1 MATAIHGVA
10 YGRSASLEIT
20 GDTLLWRAH
29 RGFQPVAENIV
40 TTVHDVR
47 LARWIVQRFSWAGAL
62 CAALGALWLVR
73 ESLVLGTCALGAG
86 AVLIGW
92 RIASPRRVLI
102 LELAGPTQLVLDV
115 GAPSAAAAR
124 ALAARI
130 DRAIAS
136 GEGPTTPPMLP

>member
-1 MATAIHGVA
+1 MANAIHGVA
-10 YGRSASLEIT
+10 YGRSASLEVI
-20 GDTLLWRAH
+20 GDTLRWRAH
-29 RGFQPVAENIV
+29 RGFKPIAENIV

-47 LARWIVQRFSWAGAL
+47 LARWIVQRFSWAGVL
-62 CAALGALWLVR
+62 CAALGAVWLVR
-73 ESLVLGTCALGAG
+73 ESLVLGAG
-86 AVLIGW
+86 ALAAGTALVGW
-92 RIASPRRVLI
+92 RLASPRRVLI

-136 GEGPTTPPMLP
+136 GEGPSSPPMLP